1 MPVLFVAVGG
11 VRRGRARRV
20 GWALSRWAERA
31 LVRGLGQLLVG
42 EGLDVEMLVGV
53 FAWGWW
59 LCLVVMLVL
68 GWLSF
73 CMSAIAH
80 TWRSCNEGRFLALR
94 NGCRIRVKTLMSQWV
109 VMWLLWL
116 AVGV

>member
-1 MPVLFVAVGG
+1 
-11 VRRGRARRV
+11 
-20 GWALSRWAERA
+20 
-31 LVRGLGQLLVG
+31 
-42 EGLDVEMLVGV
+42 MLVGV

-80 TWRSCNEGRFLALR
+80 TWRPCNEGRFLALR